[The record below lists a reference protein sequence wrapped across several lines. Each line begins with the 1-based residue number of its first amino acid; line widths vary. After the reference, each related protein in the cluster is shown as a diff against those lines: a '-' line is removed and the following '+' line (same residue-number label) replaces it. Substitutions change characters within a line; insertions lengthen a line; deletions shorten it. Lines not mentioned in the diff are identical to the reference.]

1 MSPQTEP
8 PRPTDAEL
16 EILSVLWRLGP
27 STVREVHEVLAKERA
42 TQYTTTLKMMQIM
55 AEKGLLER
63 DERTRSHVYSA
74 GQPRERTQSQL
85 AGHLLERAFGGSAR
99 SLLLGAL
106 SAKKASREEVAE
118 LRKLL
123 DEYETGRKSS

>member
-1 MSPQTEP
+1 MPPHPTP

-16 EILSVLWRLGP
+16 EILSVLWRLGS
-27 STVREVHEVLAKERA
+27 STVREVHDVLSKERA
-42 TQYTTTLKMMQIM
+42 IQYTTTLKLMQIM

-63 DERTRSHVYSA
+63 DESARSHVYSA
-74 GQPRERTQSQL
+74 RQPRERTQSQL

-99 SLLLGAL
+99 NLLMGAL
-106 SAKKASREEVAE
+106 SAKKASREELAE

-123 DEYETGRKSS
+123 DEYETGRKS